1 MVGDH
6 TGGCEQVCLS
16 AKSILFLLHTH
27 HAEASFPLETKKIS
41 THLQNNSAGLVRATY
56 SNNFLLK
63 ETHQQPR
70 GKWKLVESCV
80 SVVVFTVLLLA
91 HARVMCCLLF
101 KWHQVTNPRC
111 GREFGGMRA
120 FTAEN
125 DSCVVTSHGL
135 HHFWLQPGVLSLFA
149 LFILRSAV
157 LLVSNL
163 LFYP

>member
-6 TGGCEQVCLS
+6 TAGCAQVCLS
-16 AKSILFLLHTH
+16 ARSILSYIHIMLQ
-27 HAEASFPLETKKIS
+27 ARSSFPLETKKIS
-41 THLQNNSAGLVRATY
+41 THLQNNSADLVRATY

-101 KWHQVTNPRC
+101 KWHQVTNLQC

-125 DSCVVTSHGL
+125 DSCVVTQHGL
-135 HHFWLQPGVLSLFA
+135 HHF
-149 LFILRSAV
+149 
-157 LLVSNL
+157 
-163 LFYP
+163 